1 MVDDVINVT
10 GKRWIYLDAY
20 VLESEEAETLLQY
33 FADHHQK
40 MILCV
45 ESAMELQRLK
55 TLPAFDYLYDV
66 VYENHI
72 DAILNDLKKHKRKA
86 NDALI
91 IAQHDGCI
99 DTVSNIGIEDH
110 YGNLANFLAMKRK
123 TDTARYRKLMG
134 VNILMLIL
142 LGIPFIFEMDI
153 QVAGCMMLCACVI
166 FILNFCYG
174 VSKGVFSISTLFE
187 FFID

>member
-1 MVDDVINVT
+1 MGIVINFT

-20 VLESEEAETLLQY
+20 VLESKEAKTLLQY

-66 VYENHI
+66 VYQKHI
-72 DAILNDLKKHKRKA
+72 DAILIDLKEHKRKT

-91 IAQHDGCI
+91 IAQHDYSI
-99 DTVSNIGIEDH
+99 DTVSNVGIEDH
-110 YGNLANFLAMKRK
+110 YGNLANFLLAKRK
-123 TDTARYRKLMG
+123 TDTTRYHKLMC
-134 VNILMLIL
+134 VNILILIL

-153 QVAGCMMLCACVI
+153 ETAGCMMLCACVI
-166 FILNFCYG
+166 FIINYCYG
-174 VSKGVFSISTLFE
+174 VSKGVFSISALFE

>member
-1 MVDDVINVT
+1 MDDVKNVT

-45 ESAMELQRLK
+45 ESAMELQHLK

-72 DAILNDLKKHKRKA
+72 DAILMDLKKHKRKA

-91 IAQHDGCI
+91 IAQHDHCR

-110 YGNLANFLAMKRK
+110 YGNLANFLLAKRK
-123 TDTARYRKLMG
+123 TDMTRYSKLMG
-134 VNILMLIL
+134 VNIFMLIL
-142 LGIPFIFEMDI
+142 LGIPFIFEMNK
-153 QVAGCMMLCACVI
+153 QTAGCMMLCACVI

-187 FFID
+187 IIID